1 LPIAYARNP
10 ADSRCGR
17 PLSSRYPLAIPE
29 RYRLNISPTPAPFYT
44 HTCFAIFWGRQD
56 AVQAAIASILV
67 AHEKTLIAVPVWN
80 GRRHLGVLRR

>member
-1 LPIAYARNP
+1 MRATLLIRA
-10 ADSRCGR
+10 ADFLFR
-17 PLSSRYPLAIPE
+17 LATALTLPE
-29 RYRLNISPTPAPFYT
+29 RHRLSISSTSAPCYT

-56 AVQAAIASILV
+56 AILAAIAYIVV